1 MTGGHRFGP
10 DHRLKTAAALSQ
22 LWDGCGIRRLRAGDG
37 ITDLPGRRLALH
49 LMVQPDAAAAFL
61 SDPTLRDQGLLS
73 RLLLAAPESLAGQRV
88 WQETPAELDGSMR
101 RYTVVILGLLEREA
115 ATGNAAGNELAP
127 KALDLSAKAKDAWVF
142 FYDRVEA
149 EMAEGRSLESLRDVA
164 AKAAENAAR
173 IAGVLTVT
181 EDPDASFIDATAMNS
196 ACELM
201 AWYIA
206 EALRLSGEH
215 RLPQSLRNAVEL
227 LDWLHAKERNEIAR
241 REIMQLGP
249 VCTRTKAAAD
259 AAVETLISHGH
270 LVVVEGNTHKY
281 GVIKERAQ

>member
-1 MTGGHRFGP
+1 
-10 DHRLKTAAALSQ
+10 
-22 LWDGCGIRRLRAGDG
+22 
-37 ITDLPGRRLALH
+37 
-49 LMVQPDAAAAFL
+49 MVQPDAAAAFL

-88 WQETPAELDGSMR
+88 WQETPSGSDGSMR
-101 RYTVVILGLLEREA
+101 RYTAVILALLEREA

-127 KALDLSAKAKDAWVF
+127 EALELSAKAKDAWVF
-142 FYDRVEA
+142 FYDKIET
-149 EMAEGRSLESLRDVA
+149 EMADGRSLESLRDVA

-215 RLPQSLRNAVEL
+215 RLPQSLRNAVKL
-227 LDWLHAKERNEIAR
+227 LDWLHAKGREEITR
-241 REIMQLGP
+241 REVMQFGP
-249 VCTRTKAAAD
+249 GSTRTKAAAD

-270 LVVVEGNTHKY
+270 LVVVEGKTHTY
-281 GVIKERAQ
+281 NVVMESAQ